1 MKQFLGDGQE
11 MGTPQ
16 GTPTKIKPTN
26 TIKNHILKMQIQITP
41 AHQTFGKGHLRV
53 AFFVSTKIVSF
64 FKHSCFLKSYYIDY
78 RIPLAHVGLQTR

>member
-41 AHQTFGKGHLRV
+41 ATFGKGHLRV
-53 AFFVSTKIVSF
+53 AFFVSTIILSSF
-64 FKHSCFLKSYYIDY
+64 LRHSYYLMTY
-78 RIPLAHVGLQTR
+78 HKHYCVTLQPMLIKTR

>member
-1 MKQFLGDGQE
+1 MKSE
-11 MGTPQ
+11 
-16 GTPTKIKPTN
+16 KPFQ
-26 TIKNHILKMQIQITP
+26 LPP

>member
-41 AHQTFGKGHLRV
+41 AHQTFGKGGKYLTYRP
-53 AFFVSTKIVSF
+53 
-64 FKHSCFLKSYYIDY
+64 FLF
-78 RIPLAHVGLQTR
+78 LG